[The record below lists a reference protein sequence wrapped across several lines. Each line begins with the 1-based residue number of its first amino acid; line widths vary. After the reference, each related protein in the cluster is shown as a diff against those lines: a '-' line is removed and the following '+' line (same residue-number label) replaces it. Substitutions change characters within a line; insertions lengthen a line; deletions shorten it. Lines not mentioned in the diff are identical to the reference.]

1 MGTRHLVGFTAH
13 GETKAMY
20 GQYDGYI
27 SGVGQTVLDFCR
39 KGIGSLTAEK
49 VVKLI
54 VVPADGIPTT
64 DEANALSKYSN
75 ANVSA
80 GNDWYATLRECQGD
94 PEAILES
101 GYILDSFDFGFDGI
115 FCEYAYII
123 DLDKRCLD
131 VYKGFQ
137 EKLNGLS
144 GLWND
149 TSRWEPTYD
158 GKRKLGVQKIASFSL
173 DDLPS
178 DADFLAL
185 EG

>member
-1 MGTRHLVGFTAH
+1 MGTRHLVAFTAH

-27 SGVGQTVLDFCR
+27 SGVGMNVLNFCR
-39 KGIGSLTAEK
+39 QGIGSATIEK
-49 VVKLI
+49 VINLK
-54 VVPADGIPTT
+54 VVPANGTPTPE
-64 DEANALSKYSN
+64 EANALSKYSN
-75 ANVSA
+75 DSVSS
-80 GNDWYATLRECQGD
+80 GDDWYATLRECQGD
-94 PEAILES
+94 PALILES

-115 FCEYAYII
+115 FCEYAYV
-123 DLDKRCLD
+123 LDFDKGCLD

-158 GKRKLGVQKIASFSL
+158 GTKKLGVQKIASFSF

-178 DADFLAL
+178 DLDFLAL